1 MQKFEYTTTIKS
13 EVYIKYVLHDS
24 LTMSFQQ
31 LGFSSLLAPQIYPS
45 RAMTPM
51 APASETSPLHQ
62 RDKVDVD
69 IAGDDLRL
77 IGTLT
82 SYQVSNRGSS
92 SATGQDLE
100 RKLVTD

>member
-1 MQKFEYTTTIKS
+1 LQKFEYTTTIKS
-13 EVYIKYVLHDS
+13 KICIKYILHDS
-24 LTMSFQQ
+24 FTKSFRQQ
-31 LGFSSLLAPQIYPS
+31 LGATDLSFQGES
-45 RAMTPM
+45 PM
-51 APASETSPLHQ
+51 APASETSSLHQ
-62 RDKVDVD
+62 RDKKVDVA

-92 SATGQDLE
+92 SATGQDLD